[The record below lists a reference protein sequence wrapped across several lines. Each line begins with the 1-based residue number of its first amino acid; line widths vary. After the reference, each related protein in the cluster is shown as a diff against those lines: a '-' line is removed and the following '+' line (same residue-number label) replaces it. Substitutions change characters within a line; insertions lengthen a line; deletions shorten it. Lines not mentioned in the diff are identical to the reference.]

1 MKRKLVSA
9 LVAALLTTA
18 TLSMTVFAYG
28 DNYIVWDE
36 ESNTDLFIALH
47 DYPGE
52 TIESFCQK
60 YGYQLV
66 ARSDNPDALKKH
78 KQETGARDSTYGVLD
93 VDEDDLEPTSL
104 TGRKST
110 SKKTTTKKTTTQT
123 TTQTNTA
130 AVDALAAQKV
140 QQLYSQ
146 LIAQGMTS
154 DKAMAQVNAQLSTL
168 VAQAQQEIAAAGT
181 STASTAA
188 EAVDQLYA
196 QLIAQG
202 MTSDKA
208 MAQVNAQLPTIL
220 AKYSKQPAKISH
232 KQSTCI
238 LFPWGGQNAGA
249 FCMLQMQNIFTLI
262 CVLWYY
268 TLITNQI
275 YFFNKLEG
283 GWNHWFMLLNNHQG
297 SLKA

>member
-78 KQETGARDSTYGVLD
+78 KQETGARGSTYGVLD

-208 MAQVNAQLPTIL
+208 MAQVNAQLPAIL
-220 AKYSKQPAKISH
+220 AKYSK
-232 KQSTCI
+232 
-238 LFPWGGQNAGA
+238 
-249 FCMLQMQNIFTLI
+249 
-262 CVLWYY
+262 
-268 TLITNQI
+268 
-275 YFFNKLEG
+275 
-283 GWNHWFMLLNNHQG
+283 
-297 SLKA
+297 